1 MTLRARMNTQSV
13 IGVGTGAAPPDRTE
27 VKSLLTD
34 VLGKGAGVDPEEVRN
49 KEFTVVLR
57 GYLREEVDAFLDV
70 VADELGRRDALIAE
84 RDATIARC
92 QQELTGARTT
102 ERSVLVRRLGE
113 EAASI
118 LEAADTAAERMKA
131 NAAASAE
138 RVRSDLQRVSVSL
151 TDVHSLIGEIV
162 SLIDGAGQSLA
173 TAGEAAAPPP
183 VTTSEIRLPEASTV
197 AQAGSADEVRT
208 VFSEVL
214 GLDAEAAGEQP
225 AAEIE
230 LSDESSE
237 VQGGPPPA

>member
-1 MTLRARMNTQSV
+1 V
-13 IGVGTGAAPPDRTE
+13 E
-27 VKSLLTD
+27 
-34 VLGKGAGVDPEEVRN
+34 PEEVRS

-70 VADELGRRDALIAE
+70 IADELGRRDALIAE
-84 RDATIARC
+84 RDAMLARC

-131 NAAASAE
+131 KAAASAE
-138 RVRSDLQRVSVSL
+138 QVRGDLRRVSVSL

-162 SLIDGAGQSLA
+162 SLIDGAGQGLGL
-173 TAGEAAAPPP
+173 AGEAAAPPP
-183 VTTSEIRLPEASTV
+183 ATSEVRLPEATSV
-197 AQAGSADEVRT
+197 SQAGSADEVRT

-214 GLDAEAAGEQP
+214 GLDAEAAQEQP
-225 AAEIE
+225 AEIE
-230 LSDESSE
+230 LSDESE